1 MMGLTDFNL
10 TPKAK
15 KCIKDSKAFAQ
26 SNNHKLVNISHLI
39 YGCLI
44 NLSDSCIVKLKS
56 FGFDPDIKEFLKL
69 FKEFCKERKDL
80 YDTDE
85 EGWHEEVNEVIF
97 FAKDFSDNFDSY
109 FIGVEHILYVIFD
122 MDGDFV
128 KFLKNKNID
137 VQYGKEII
145 EAHVIETA
153 IPSSDQVKNIFHI
166 EGKKVFSFEKAD
178 TKKALKSIEILD
190 KYCVNLNHK
199 FITENSSTISCRDS
213 EINELIE
220 ILLKKNKCNAV
231 LIGDAGVGKT
241 AIVEGLAQ
249 KIVNQKVPCHLA
261 LMQIYS
267 VDITSMLA
275 GTKYRGE
282 FEQRFKQLIDE
293 VSKDENIILFIDEI
307 HTIIGAGSSEGGV
320 DASNM
325 LKPALARGNLKC
337 IGATTFQEYKKFFEK
352 DSAITRRFDKIV
364 VNQPSKADTKK
375 IIVNTLEYYED
386 FHHVKYEEK
395 EIDLILDLCETFLS
409 NKNFPDKAFDVI
421 DQVGAKT
428 KIKYFKNSNKVTDA
442 RGTFT
447 DLIKN
452 LDDGSEFDEAKF
464 TEIIKDYITT
474 MSTFMNSKGKGR
486 KRKIREKDIID
497 VVSEKSG
504 ISQKAIMQ
512 KKNIFSK
519 FIENIK
525 SEVFG
530 QDDALEKIYSNLSCA
545 KTGLSDKNK
554 PLSSFLF
561 IGSTGVGKT
570 FTAKNIA
577 KYFFGSEKSYIQLN
591 MSEYQDKTSINKLIG
606 ASAGYVGYDDGGIL
620 SEHVRN
626 NPNCVVVF
634 DEIEKCEPK
643 ILDILLHLLDEG
655 YISDNLNRKIDF
667 SNTIV
672 VMTSNIGQREK
683 QKRSMGFL
691 DDSESPKKLES
702 SAVKKYLRPELISRI
717 DEILS
722 FNDLQD
728 SVYLSIITK
737 EIKKLKERLQLK
749 GVHLKITPHVKKF
762 IFNEIKNKKIHAR
775 DIKSFVKKFI
785 QFPVSKYMMEHKD
798 VDTVGVKI
806 KNKSICCL

>member
-1 MMGLTDFNL
+1 
-10 TPKAK
+10 
-15 KCIKDSKAFAQ
+15 
-26 SNNHKLVNISHLI
+26 
-39 YGCLI
+39 
-44 NLSDSCIVKLKS
+44 
-56 FGFDPDIKEFLKL
+56 
-69 FKEFCKERKDL
+69 
-80 YDTDE
+80 
-85 EGWHEEVNEVIF
+85 
-97 FAKDFSDNFDSY
+97 
-109 FIGVEHILYVIFD
+109 
-122 MDGDFV
+122 
-128 KFLKNKNID
+128 
-137 VQYGKEII
+137 
-145 EAHVIETA
+145 
-153 IPSSDQVKNIFHI
+153 
-166 EGKKVFSFEKAD
+166 
-178 TKKALKSIEILD
+178 
-190 KYCVNLNHK
+190 
-199 FITENSSTISCRDS
+199 
-213 EINELIE
+213 
-220 ILLKKNKCNAV
+220 
-231 LIGDAGVGKT
+231 
-241 AIVEGLAQ
+241 
-249 KIVNQKVPCHLA
+249 
-261 LMQIYS
+261 
-267 VDITSMLA
+267 
-275 GTKYRGE
+275 
-282 FEQRFKQLIDE
+282 
-293 VSKDENIILFIDEI
+293 
-307 HTIIGAGSSEGGV
+307 
-320 DASNM
+320 
-325 LKPALARGNLKC
+325 
-337 IGATTFQEYKKFFEK
+337 
-352 DSAITRRFDKIV
+352 
-364 VNQPSKADTKK
+364 
-375 IIVNTLEYYED
+375 
-386 FHHVKYEEK
+386 
-395 EIDLILDLCETFLS
+395 
-409 NKNFPDKAFDVI
+409 
-421 DQVGAKT
+421 
-428 KIKYFKNSNKVTDA
+428 
-442 RGTFT
+442 
-447 DLIKN
+447 
-452 LDDGSEFDEAKF
+452 
-464 TEIIKDYITT
+464 

-519 FIENIK
+519 FMENIK

-530 QDDALEKIYSNLSCA
+530 QDDALERIYSNLSCA

-655 YISDNLNRKIDF
+655 YITDNLNRKIDF

-691 DDSESPKKLES
+691 DDSDSPKKLES

-785 QFPVSKYMMEHKD
+785 QFPVSKYIMEHKD
-798 VDTVGVKI
+798 VDTVGVKV